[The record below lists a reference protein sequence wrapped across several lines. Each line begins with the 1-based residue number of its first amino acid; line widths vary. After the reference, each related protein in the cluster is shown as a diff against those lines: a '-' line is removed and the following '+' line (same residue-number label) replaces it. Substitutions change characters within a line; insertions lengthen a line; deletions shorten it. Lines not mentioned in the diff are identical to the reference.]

1 MTKIKVRIG
10 LFPIAALLLAMPAV
24 AQNSPA
30 PDPTFQSGA
39 GYGAKVT
46 ITVTVDGLSCTTSAG
61 SGAFSAQV
69 WSFGGT
75 QTSTGSGSGSGAG
88 AGKASLSSLNITKNA
103 DACSPALFEALVTGK
118 AFKSLTVVQSSNKEE
133 VFTVTLSEVFI
144 SSYQLVGDLM
154 HDLPTEQLSFTFAK
168 IMFTDPQSGAKSS
181 WNTTTNT
188 SF

>member
-1 MTKIKVRIG
+1 MTKINIRTS
-10 LFPIAALLLAMPAV
+10 LFSVAILLLAMSAI

-30 PDPTFQSGA
+30 PDPTFQPGA
-39 GYGAKVT
+39 GYGANVT
-46 ITVTVDGLSCTTSAG
+46 IAVTVDGLTCTTSAG
-61 SGAFSAQV
+61 SGAFSAQA

-75 QTSTGSGSGSGAG
+75 QTSTGVGSGSGAG
-88 AGKASLSSLNITKNA
+88 AGKASLSSLNIAKNA
-103 DACSPALFEALVTGK
+103 DACSPALFTALVSGK

-154 HDLPTEQLSFTFAK
+154 HSLPTEQISFTFSK
-168 IMFTDPQSGAKSS
+168 ITFTDPQSGAKSS